1 MMEAELEKLAARLSR
16 VTVQIRTGR
25 ESVGCGI
32 IWSPAGLIVSNAHV
46 ARQDLVTV
54 ELADGGLL
62 DGRVVWRDLRRDL
75 AAVQVG
81 ATGLPIA
88 PISEPGILRT
98 GEIVLA
104 FGHPFGVPQA
114 LALGIVHRVSADA
127 RGNRWIRADIRLA
140 PGNSGGPLANAA
152 GKIIGINTLIAGGLA
167 HAVPVPTVQRFLS
180 EIGARAA

>member
-1 MMEAELEKLAARLSR
+1 MMESELEQLAARLSR

-46 ARQDLVTV
+46 ARQDFVAV
-54 ELADGGLL
+54 ELADAGVL
-62 DGRVVWRDLRRDL
+62 DGRVLWRDVRRDL
-75 AAVQVG
+75 AAIQVA

-88 PISEPGILRT
+88 PIAEPGILRT
-98 GEIVLA
+98 GQIVIAL
-104 FGHPFGVPQA
+104 GHPFGVPQA
-114 LALGIVHRVSADA
+114 LALGIVHQVSGDA

-152 GKIIGINTLIAGGLA
+152 GEIVGINTLIAGGLA
-167 HAVPVPTVQRFLS
+167 HAVPVLRVQRFLS

>member
-1 MMEAELEKLAARLSR
+1 MMEADLERLAARLSR

-32 IWSPAGLIVSNAHV
+32 VWSPAGLIVSNAHV
-46 ARQDLVTV
+46 ARQDFVTV
-54 ELADGGLL
+54 EFADDRML
-62 DGRVVWRDLRRDL
+62 DGHVVWRDLRRDL
-75 AAVQVG
+75 AAIQVNV
-81 ATGLPIA
+81 TGLPIA
-88 PISEPGILRT
+88 PIAQPGILRT
-98 GEIVLA
+98 GEIVVAL
-104 FGHPFGVPQA
+104 GHPFGVPQA
-114 LALGIVHRVSADA
+114 LALGIVHRVSGEA

-152 GKIIGINTLIAGGLA
+152 GEIIGINTLIAGGLA